1 LGGFPVLDVVAFG
14 ALVAELSFV
23 RIVVAGGAIWG
34 EAEVGFRQVVILDE
48 GFFRWRHVCGRV
60 AFFAGDI
67 GVLALQR
74 VAGEAVIKFCRR
86 RFPVDDVEIFAVVF
100 EVAAN
105 AILASGIIHPKLE
118 MVAVFGGEGLGD
130 FLVAI
135 ETLEGRSAAAELV
148 TGIALGGAAQRGVR
162 FGERAGRNLRTGNS
176 GEEQTRRH
184 GEPCKKNC
192 TTQHRRR
199 AEGMAVAERAVG
211 HAFLRVGS
219 GVKAPLPGFQ
229 RLGWALF
236 DY

>member
-1 LGGFPVLDVVAFG
+1 MGGFPVLDVVAFG

-105 AILASGIIHPKLE
+105 AILASRIVHPKLE

-135 ETLEGRSAAAELV
+135 EALKGGSAGPKRMAGCALCRAAE
-148 TGIALGGAAQRGVR
+148 R
-162 FGERAGRNLRTGNS
+162 
-176 GEEQTRRH
+176 
-184 GEPCKKNC
+184 
-192 TTQHRRR
+192 
-199 AEGMAVAERAVG
+199 
-211 HAFLRVGS
+211 
-219 GVKAPLPGFQ
+219 
-229 RLGWALF
+229 
-236 DY
+236 